1 MGEQFE
7 ITMDSEQYDRWYYT
21 PRGQWIG
28 HCELELLFNA
38 LKPRPGESLL
48 DVGCGTGFFTREM
61 GARIKGAFVGVDI
74 NQNWIRYACQHD
86 SERASYA
93 VADARALPF
102 CDAAFNMVISVA
114 ALCFIP
120 DIHVA
125 IREMIRV
132 TRRSFA
138 IGLLNCHSILW
149 LKKGSSGG
157 HGAYRGARWHTVNE
171 AVSLFS
177 GLPVKNLIVQTAVH
191 MPGGGK
197 ISQWVERCLPTTLST
212 GAFIL
217 IKGDVI
223 R

>member
-1 MGEQFE
+1 
-7 ITMDSEQYDRWYYT
+7 MDIEQYDRWYYT

-61 GARIKGAFVGVDI
+61 GAGIRGEVVGVDI
-74 NQNWIRYACQHD
+74 NQKRVRYACQKD
-86 SERASYA
+86 LVKASYA
-93 VADARALPF
+93 VADAKALPF
-102 CDAAFNMVISVA
+102 GDAAFDMVISVA

-120 DIHVA
+120 DIHTA
-125 IREMIRV
+125 ICEMIRV
-132 TRRSFA
+132 TRRGFA
-138 IGLLNCHSILW
+138 IGLLNRHSILW
-149 LKKGSSGG
+149 FKKGRSGG
-157 HGAYRGARWHTVNE
+157 RGAYHGALWHTVNE

-191 MPGGGK
+191 LPGGGK
-197 ISQWVERCLPTTLST
+197 IAQWVERSLPTTLST

-217 IKGDVI
+217 VSGDVI